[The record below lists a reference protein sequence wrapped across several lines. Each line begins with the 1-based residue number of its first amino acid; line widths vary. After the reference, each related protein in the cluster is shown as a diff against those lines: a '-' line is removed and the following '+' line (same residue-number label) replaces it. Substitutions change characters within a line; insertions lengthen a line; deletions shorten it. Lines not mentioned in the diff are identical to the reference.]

1 WRVPASGGGKRA
13 LVPTPPP
20 DEYSHRLPQFLPDGQ
35 TVLFTSTKSVFP
47 SWDDT
52 RVVAQSLATGQQ
64 KVLIEGGAGARDV
77 APGHVV
83 YLRRGGLMA
92 SPFDVARLEP
102 TGATVGLLA
111 DVMQAANIQPIQIDS
126 GAGQFAVSAMG
137 ALAYVGGGVFP
148 QDRWS

>member
-13 LVPTPPP
+13 LVTKPRP

-64 KVLIEGGAGARDV
+64 KVLIEGGAYARYV
-77 APGHVV
+77 PTGHLV
-83 YLRRGGLMA
+83 YMRRGTLMA
-92 SPFDVARLEP
+92 VPFDVTRL
-102 TGATVGLLA
+102 
-111 DVMQAANIQPIQIDS
+111 DVS
-126 GAGQFAVSAMG
+126 GAAVG
-137 ALAYVGGGVFP
+137 
-148 QDRWS
+148 